1 MMGDW
6 RYLPRQGVHQ
16 PDQTV
21 TAPKL
26 TFNGVKPQGHK
37 IKVEEADIQCC
48 YPKTSPFKV
57 FFWNYETLPQI
68 SKLKISFHFFQT
80 NRS

>member
-57 FFWNYETLPQI
+57 FTG
-68 SKLKISFHFFQT
+68 KKIRNCF
-80 NRS
+80 